1 MNDREISSASV
12 LLNILAIL
20 GFVFVARTPLQTTT
34 DIFGIAAAALGVYG
48 TALVPLAIKTE
59 WLRLSS
65 AALIIIL
72 SIAAHAAL

>member
-1 MNDREISSASV
+1 MNDREFSIASV

-20 GFVFVARTPLQTTT
+20 GFIFVARTPPHTTPE
-34 DIFGIAAAALGVYG
+34 ILRIAAAALGVYG
-48 TALVPLAIKTE
+48 TALATLAIKTE

-72 SIAAHAAL
+72 SIAVGAAL